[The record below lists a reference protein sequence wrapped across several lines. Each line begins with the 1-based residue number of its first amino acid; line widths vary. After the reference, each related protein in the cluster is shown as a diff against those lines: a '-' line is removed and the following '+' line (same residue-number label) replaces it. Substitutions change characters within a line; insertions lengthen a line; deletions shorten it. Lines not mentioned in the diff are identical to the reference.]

1 MDGFE
6 KLETNPYE
14 DLRWNIP
21 ERKQGVV
28 NVIGGNGG
36 SFRSEV
42 KVAEFV
48 SDKFPVQEVKVV
60 MPDALKGKL
69 PPLPNFVFL
78 PSTESGSFA
87 ESQELI
93 DVFDTADFNL
103 VIGDLSKNAKTGRAI
118 ASAVKNSE
126 KMTLLTRD
134 AVDLIAENMPDR
146 VLMNENVVFLASVAQ
161 LQKLL
166 RAVYYPKMLLMSSS
180 LVQVAE
186 VLHKFTLSYPVAI
199 VTLHNEQVLI
209 AKNGTVK
216 AVALVK
222 TDYSPMAF
230 WNGEVAGKIVGMNLY
245 NPNMFI
251 EATVCAVFPSS
262 QSHHNTSVA

>member
-6 KLETNPYE
+6 KLEKNPYE
-14 DLRWNIP
+14 DLRWNVP

-28 NVIGGNGG
+28 NVIGGNGS
-36 SFRSEV
+36 SFRSDV
-42 KVAEFV
+42 KVAEFMG
-48 SDKFPVQEVKVV
+48 SEFPIQEVKVV

-69 PPLPNFVFL
+69 PPLPNFMFL
-78 PSTESGSFA
+78 PSTETGSFA

-93 DVFDTADFNL
+93 DVFGGADFNL
-103 VIGDLSKNAKTGRAI
+103 VIGDLSKNAKTGKAI

-126 KMTLLTRD
+126 KITLITRD
-134 AVDLIAENMPDR
+134 AVDLIAENVPER
-146 VLMNENVVFLASVAQ
+146 VLMNENVIFMASVAQ

-180 LVQVAE
+180 LVQVTE
-186 VLHKFTLSYPVAI
+186 VLHKFTLSYPVAV

-216 AVALVK
+216 AVALAK
-222 TDYSPMAF
+222 TGYSPMAF
-230 WNGEVAGKIVGMNLY
+230 WSGEVAGKIVGMNLY

-251 EATVCAVFPSS
+251 EATMCALFN
-262 QSHHNTSVA
+262 NT